1 MKILRSMKVLIV
13 DDDKEIRDYLSE
25 IIENMGHSVVAV
37 SSGYEAI
44 DHIRQHGVNL
54 AYIDI
59 NMPGIDGLQTL
70 NRMREIDP
78 KVSAVMITG
87 SDLERLEKN
96 PLQKGVYVGLT
107 KPFTEQQ
114 IREINDAYEK
124 VKGPLEFVYN
134 NPYTLNMEKVY
145 GATILVADDEKSII
159 DVVTN
164 ALDSDGF
171 HNIDTAFNGE
181 EAIESFNEKKHDLII
196 TDIVMPK
203 VTGMEILR
211 HVKAISNASQ
221 VIIITANANKDTAIA
236 AVRLGAYDYMEKPFD
251 LDTLQRITKLAIERK
266 LLIDDRSNEF
276 E

>member
-1 MKILRSMKVLIV
+1 MKVLIV
-13 DDDKEIRDYLSE
+13 DDDKAIRDYLVE

-70 NRMREIDP
+70 TRMREIDP
-78 KVSAVMITG
+78 KMSAVMITG
-87 SDLERLEKN
+87 SDLDRLEKN

-114 IREINDAYEK
+114 IKEINDAYENI
-124 VKGPLEFVYN
+124 KGPMEFVYD
-134 NPYTLNMEKVY
+134 NPYALNMEKVY
-145 GATILVADDEKSII
+145 GAKILVADDEKSII
-159 DVVTN
+159 DVIVN
-164 ALDSDGF
+164 ALDSEGF
-171 HNIDTAFNGE
+171 DNVDTVFNGE
-181 EAIESFNEKKHDLII
+181 EAIEIFNKKLHDVVI

-211 HVKAISNASQ
+211 HVKAISKTTQ
-221 VIIITANANKDTAIA
+221 VIIITANAHKDTAIA
-236 AVRLGAYDYMEKPFD
+236 AVRLGAYDYIEKPFD
-251 LDTLQRITKLAIERK
+251 LDTLQRITKMAIERK
-266 LLIDDRSNEF
+266 LLIDRTDDIS
-276 E
+276 

>member
-1 MKILRSMKVLIV
+1 MKVLIV
-13 DDDKEIRDYLSE
+13 DDDKVIRDYLIE
-25 IIENMGHSVVAV
+25 IIENMGHSVIAV
-37 SSGYEAI
+37 SNGYEAI

-70 NRMREIDP
+70 TRMRQIDP

-87 SDLERLEKN
+87 DDLERLEKG

-107 KPFTEQQ
+107 KPFTEAQ
-114 IREINDAYEK
+114 IKEINDAYENI
-124 VKGPLEFVYN
+124 KGPLEFVYD
-134 NPYTLNMEKVY
+134 NPNALDREKMY
-145 GATILVADDEKSII
+145 GANILVADDEKNILDII
-159 DVVTN
+159 VN

-171 HNIDTAFNGE
+171 CNVDTVLNGE
-181 EAIESFNEKKHDLII
+181 EAIESFNKKKHDLII

-211 HVKAISNASQ
+211 HVKAISNSSQ

-236 AVRLGAYDYMEKPFD
+236 AVRLGAYDYIEKPFD
-251 LDTLQRITKLAIERK
+251 LDTLQRITKMAIERK
-266 LLIDDRSNEF
+266 LLIDRTDSIP
-276 E
+276 